1 MIFGLILL
9 ILHGNL
15 INGRPNIVL
24 IFADDMGYG
33 DLHSYG
39 HPTQEYGAIDDLA
52 AEGVR
57 FTQWYSA
64 DSLCTPS
71 RAALLTG
78 SLPIRSGMVGPR
90 RVLHVDDAGGL
101 PKNETTIAEALREQ
115 GYSTGM
121 VGKWHLGNEVEQ
133 NDGRHLP
140 CHHGFDYVGTI
151 LPFTFHFLCDPKR
164 VRSQRLKICDAKM
177 NVLCPIITQS
187 TPQFSLD
194 KMKTKC
200 FLTRNTSIIQQPIV
214 PETMTQQIVD
224 DVKYYI
230 TKNKQ
235 GPFFLYMSLPQLHS
249 AMMCNP
255 QFCNKSKRGIYGDN
269 LNEMA
274 WAVGEVVRLLRQ
286 LQIDRNTLVLFISDN
301 GPALELCFH
310 GGSSG
315 FLKGGKATT
324 WDGGIRI
331 PAIAWW
337 PGKIQPGINTQVLS
351 SMDVFPTLLQL
362 AGGNGRNNG
371 NLDGKSIADL
381 LLGNHDTEIHKIL
394 FHYCSDR
401 LMAVRFGKYK
411 IHYHTQPLPR
421 YGDNC
426 PDGNPIED
434 LITGLGCYENT
445 TTHKPPLIYNIE
457 TDPGETHLLDP
468 SNQQNVL
475 EEVEARI
482 KAHKATIVP
491 VKSQLGNSREIL
503 KPCCNPPT
511 CVCNYPASV
520 TKKTEL

>member
-1 MIFGLILL
+1 
-9 ILHGNL
+9 
-15 INGRPNIVL
+15 PNIVL

-121 VGKWHLGNEVEQ
+121 VGKWHLGKLEQ

-164 VRSQRLKICDAKM
+164 
-177 NVLCPIITQS
+177 
-187 TPQFSLD
+187 FSLD

-255 QFCNKSKRGIYGDN
+255 QFCNKSKR
-269 LNEMA
+269 
-274 WAVGEVVRLLRQ
+274 
-286 LQIDRNTLVLFISDN
+286 
-301 GPALELCFH
+301 
-310 GGSSG
+310 
-315 FLKGGKATT
+315 
-324 WDGGIRI
+324 
-331 PAIAWW
+331 
-337 PGKIQPGINTQVLS
+337 
-351 SMDVFPTLLQL
+351 
-362 AGGNGRNNG
+362 GNGRNNG

-511 CVCNYPASV
+511 CVCN
-520 TKKTEL
+520 